1 MNDLEIYI
9 YIALAV
15 IYFLSRAFRKKNPA
29 KPPGRPSQTSSQKDN
44 DHSTKT
50 EKPLTFEDLLREFTG
65 QKDEPVPETRVE
77 EIEEENYESLEQE
90 YINAEEQPY
99 STEYENYD
107 ESQYKSY
114 EEVYGKGEHMKT
126 LDEQIQ
132 INEPV
137 RKRFNEYKIKEEL
150 NVHKAS
156 RFRELLKN
164 KDSLKD
170 AIILKE
176 ILDRKYF

>member
-29 KPPGRPSQTSSQKDN
+29 KPPRPTQRTTSQDDYEQQSQK
-44 DHSTKT
+44 
-50 EKPLTFEDLLREFTG
+50 EKPLTFEDLLKEFTG
-65 QKDEPVPETRVE
+65 QKEKPVHEVE
-77 EIEEENYESLEQE
+77 EEEEERYESLEQE
-90 YINAEEQPY
+90 YIDAEAEPY
-99 STEYENYD
+99 SAEYESYD
-107 ESQYKSY
+107 ESQYRSY
-114 EEVYGKGEHMKT
+114 DEVYGKGKDLKT
-126 LDEQIQ
+126 LDEQVQ
-132 INEPV
+132 INEPF
-137 RKRFNEYKIKEEL
+137 RKRFDEYMIQKEV
-150 NVHKAS
+150 NIHNAS

-164 KDSLKD
+164 KDSVRD